1 MKVTIMVSEACD
13 VPCDHCGWLDGLGGV
28 QLVDDQR
35 VSKVLCH
42 QCVID
47 LVRVC
52 LPNGRFGSY
61 DTQSAPVPVSPLVVQ
76 QVA

>member
-1 MKVTIMVSEACD
+1 MQITFDFQARDE
-13 VPCDHCGWLDGLGGV
+13 PCKRCGWLDSRGGIEV
-28 QLVDDQR
+28 EDDTR
-35 VSKVLCH
+35 TRKVFCH

-61 DTQSAPVPVSPLVVQ
+61 ETTAAPAWASVVQ

>member
-1 MKVTIMVSEACD
+1 VQITFNFQARD
-13 VPCDHCGWLDGLGGV
+13 VPCDRCGWLDGLGGIEV
-28 QLVDDQR
+28 EDVTRNRR
-35 VSKVLCH
+35 VFCH